1 MDFYRLHTKQQMEKR
16 TLYAIPNENKLEKEG
31 HMRQARYRFLL
42 LPLIFVLACVG
53 AFAQA
58 NSDLTGI
65 VTDQTGA
72 VVAGAS
78 ITLTDQATGT
88 EHATTSSSTGL
99 YDIAGLNPGNYNLKV
114 SAKGFESFVQNGIVV
129 NVSATFRVDVKLTVG
144 AESQT
149 ITVSAD
155 ALTVQADSNVVTTL
169 ISSEEISEIATE
181 NRNFVA
187 LAALGLGVSSALPDA
202 NTPGSVGSNFTIS
215 INGLRQSH
223 NIWLIDGGESDDR
236 GGAGGM
242 QIQPSQD
249 AIAEFQVMSSNYPP
263 DYGISS
269 GATISLSLKA
279 GTKKFHGMAWEEN
292 RNTDYNADS
301 YFNKLSNPITP
312 RPAVHYNIYGFN
324 IGGPLYIPGAYNT
337 SKQKTFFFWN
347 EEWRKTVNLGSSFNA
362 TIDPADVP
370 KAGVD
375 LAYVPPKFSASTQLL
390 VPTVPYS
397 ATDATKDSYY
407 YTNTLKPLGLT
418 PGGCF
423 GGGLVNANGTCTA
436 APVIPHSLFDS
447 NAITYLNAGIL
458 PAPNNGNDQNIA
470 SVSLPFVVRDDIV
483 RIDHNINDKWA
494 ILGHYIGDTENQNE
508 AGPELQWCWCS
519 YNTLTS
525 ILDSPSHSAA
535 IKLSGTITPNLL
547 VEASIN
553 YDGNEILIQPSANT
567 FLPSTWS
574 VAPVVPAYAITR
586 KVWPG
591 ISGFGGP
598 YWTAEDTA
606 TEPYNNAAQDYEPK
620 LDISYTVGQHAFKFG
635 FSYNRYT
642 KNQMLYGDEQG
653 DYGMGTLS
661 NDGIMDMLM
670 GIPTSYSQTLSAP
683 VRHYV
688 NQTPSAYAMDNWH
701 VTPRLSLQLGVR
713 YDALPHAWERNNYL
727 ANFVQDDYQFNALPI
742 WDASGA
748 IDPASPTLYTFL
760 GIPSYINGMELA
772 GQAHI
777 APGVVNND
785 YNTVQPRVG
794 FSEDLTGN
802 GKTVLRG
809 GFGTFYERLQGNDI
823 FGVATSAPFD
833 PSLGIGDPFF
843 STPGTNWN
851 TGASIAPTALIF
863 AGGGDSL
870 AKDYKAPGVAMY
882 SLGLQREVVPSV
894 IWVVQYVGNIAWHQN
909 IVNNINNMNPGIG
922 LANIAAPTSA
932 ANYQDPRCTSG
943 DGSGKYTV
951 NGQPVS
957 ASNPSPD
964 ANCGSFLNYGGFN
977 AFRQYQGYTSISQD
991 QNQTN
996 GTYNGFQ
1003 TGLRAQNKWGLS
1015 GEVDYTYSHEID
1027 ITTYDR
1033 STVSNPWYFKYD
1045 KGSGQLDRRNILSA
1059 NYIYKLPIFNK
1070 SAGLLKSIAGGW
1082 EIAGTIIDESG
1093 TPSSPGNS
1101 SPYDPVG
1108 LGGGYT
1114 VRPNSQLNKIGMPR
1128 KFTEWFD
1135 TTQFYAPTPVWA
1147 GGTSLGFGNAG
1158 KDMIVGPGRVN
1169 FTTSLYK
1176 SFQIY
1181 DTARFEL
1188 RFESFNT
1195 ANHTEWNGINSGMS
1209 CATGTGLT
1217 AGSPC
1222 VASGSYGQVTST
1234 WDPRSLELGGKFI
1247 F

>member
-1 MDFYRLHTKQQMEKR
+1 
-16 TLYAIPNENKLEKEG
+16 
-31 HMRQARYRFLL
+31 MRQARYRFLV

-72 VVAGAS
+72 VVADAT

-88 EHATTSSSTGL
+88 EHATNSSNTGL

-114 SAKGFESFVQNGIVV
+114 SAKNFESFVQNGIVV

-181 NRNFVA
+181 NHNFAA
-187 LAALGLGVSSALPDA
+187 LAALGLGVSSALPDS

-242 QIQPSQD
+242 QIQPAQD

-269 GATISLSLKA
+269 GATISLSLKS
-279 GTKKFHGMAWEEN
+279 GTKKFHGEAWEEN
-292 RNTDYNADS
+292 RNTDYDANS
-301 YFNKLSNPITP
+301 YFNNLSKGA
-312 RPAVHYNIYGFN
+312 RPTVHYNIYGFN

-337 SKQKTFFFWN
+337 SKQKTFFFWD
-347 EEWRKTVNLGSSFNA
+347 EEWRKTVNLASSTNN
-362 TIDPADVP
+362 TINPSDLPV
-370 KAGVD
+370 AGTN
-375 LAYVPPKFSASTQLL
+375 LAYQAPAFAATTALVVPNVALTSDYYKNHLL
-390 VPTVPYS
+390 GL
-397 ATDATKDSYY
+397 A
-407 YTNTLKPLGLT
+407 LT
-418 PGGCF
+418 PGAPF
-423 GGGLVNANGTCTA
+423 PANT
-436 APVIPHSLFDS
+436 IPHTLFDP
-447 NAITYLNAGIL
+447 NAVTYLNAGIL
-458 PAPNNGNDQNIA
+458 PPPNLPNGQNHA

-483 RIDHNINDKWA
+483 RIDHNVNDKWA

-508 AGPELQWCWCS
+508 GGPELGWCWCS

-525 ILDSPSHSAA
+525 ILSSPSHSAA

-547 VEASIN
+547 LEASIN
-553 YDGNEILIQPSANT
+553 YDGNQIVIAPSANS
-567 FLPSTWS
+567 FLPSSWT

-591 ISGFGGP
+591 ISGFGNP
-598 YWTAEDTA
+598 YGTAEDTA

-620 LDISYTVGQHAFKFG
+620 LDLSYTMGQHALKFG
-635 FSYNRYT
+635 LSYNRYT

-653 DYGMGTLS
+653 DYGFGSLS
-661 NDGIMDMLM
+661 NDGLMDMLM
-670 GIPTSYSQTLSAP
+670 GLAGSYSQTLSAP

-701 VTPRLSLQLGVR
+701 VTPRLSLQIGLR
-713 YDALPHAWERNNYL
+713 YDALPHAWERQNYL
-727 ANFVQDDYQFNALPI
+727 GNFVQGDYVGSAGPI

-748 IDPASPTLYTFL
+748 IDPASPDLYTFL
-760 GIPSYINGMELA
+760 GIPSYINGTELA
-772 GQAHI
+772 GQNHI
-777 APGVVNND
+777 AAGVVNND
-785 YNTVQPRVG
+785 FNTIQPRVG
-794 FSEDLTGN
+794 FSEDMFGN

-833 PSLGIGDPFF
+833 PSLGIGNPYF
-843 STPGTNWN
+843 STPGKNWN
-851 TGASIAPTALIF
+851 TGNVISPNALIF
-863 AGGGDSL
+863 AGSGDSL
-870 AKDYKAPGVAMY
+870 AKDYKAPAVAMF
-882 SLGLQREVVPSV
+882 SLGIQHELAPSL
-894 IWVVQYVGNIAWHQN
+894 IAVVQYVGNLAWHQN

-922 LANIAAPTSA
+922 VQNVGASGTVVALDA
-932 ANYQDPRCTSG
+932 RCVAG
-943 DGSGKYTV
+943 DGGDKYP
-951 NGQPVS
+951 GDACS
-957 ASNPSPD
+957 AGFSN
-964 ANCGSFLNYGGFN
+964 AGGMN
-977 AFRQYQGYTSISQD
+977 AFRAFPGYTGISQD

-996 GTYNGFQ
+996 GNYNGFQ
-1003 TGLRAQNKWGLS
+1003 AGLRAQNKWGLS
-1015 GEVDYTYSHEID
+1015 GEIDYTYSHEID

-1070 SAGLLKSIAGGW
+1070 SAGLLHSIAGGW
-1082 EIAGTIIDESG
+1082 EIAGTIVDESG
-1093 TPSSPGNS
+1093 TPVAPGES
-1101 SPYDPVG
+1101 IAYDPVG
-1108 LGGGYT
+1108 LGGGYS
-1114 VRPNSQLNKIGMPR
+1114 VRPNTQPWDISMPKTRLN
-1128 KFTEWFD
+1128 WFG

-1147 GGTSLGFGNAG
+1147 GGTNLGFGNSG
-1158 KDMIVGPGRVN
+1158 KDEIVGPGRVN

-1181 DTARFEL
+1181 NQARFEL

-1195 ANHTEWNGINSGMS
+1195 FNHTEWNGVNATMS
-1209 CATGTGLT
+1209 CSAGTGTIY
-1217 AGSPC
+1217 SPC
-1222 VASGSYGQVTST
+1222 VAQSGFGQVTGT
-1234 WDPRSLELGGKFI
+1234 WDPRALELGGKFV